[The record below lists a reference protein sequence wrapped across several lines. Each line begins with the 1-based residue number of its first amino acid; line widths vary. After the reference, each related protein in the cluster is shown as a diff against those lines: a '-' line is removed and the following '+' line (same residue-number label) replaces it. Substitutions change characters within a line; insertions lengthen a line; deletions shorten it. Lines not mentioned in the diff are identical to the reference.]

1 MESLSSRLKNK
12 AQIWGRVT
20 TTNSLGETDAEERL
34 IGALWCDIVPKT
46 GKVETIP
53 NAAAEYATITHEV
66 TFRRSA
72 LTRLKKEYHL
82 VYRGQRLDI
91 EYIMPHYNKPD
102 MVIAYCRED
111 VGL

>member
-34 IGALWCDIVPKT
+34 IGALWCDIVPKA
-46 GKVETIP
+46 GKVESIP
-53 NAAAEYATITHEV
+53 NAAAEYAAITNEV

-72 LTRLKKEYHL
+72 LDKLKKEYHL
-82 VYRGQRLDI
+82 VYHDQRLDI
-91 EYIMPHYNKPD
+91 EYIMPHYNNPE
-102 MVIAYCRED
+102 MVIAYCRET